1 MSVSAIF
8 MPKNKPRISL
18 CMRILELVPVEQE
31 TLEQNLTLGEE
42 VVEAQ
47 EWEVILVRVMTT
59 PVVDR

>member
-1 MSVSAIF
+1 
-8 MPKNKPRISL
+8 
-18 CMRILELVPVEQE
+18 MRILELVPVEQE

>member
-1 MSVSAIF
+1 
-8 MPKNKPRISL
+8 MPKNKPKISL

-42 VVEAQ
+42 VVEAR